1 MSAEPV
7 VLPARVDCLSAL
19 RVVDAIL
26 ETAEPGDV
34 VVDFG
39 RQPVLDPFGMLVITC
54 VLRSLRE
61 TGVKFQLRNVDR
73 HSYAAHI
80 GFLAQFDE
88 LYAVSADGVREN
100 ERYIAIRTITR
111 QELETAAN
119 ATRAA
124 YMGDVIEG
132 FSYRLARLLT
142 QEHAGVLVDA
152 LSYCLREVIR
162 NSYEHS
168 GADEILVCAQY
179 RPTANRVDLAFADRG
194 VGVLKTLRRNRRVEV
209 ESHIDALKV
218 ALMPGISGS
227 PASRWDKDN
236 PWANSGYG
244 LFMTHRICREG
255 GVFTMCSGD
264 ALLQLSG
271 GRKMERT
278 IAQVGT
284 VVGMTVML
292 DLLAKL
298 DKPRLS
304 EMAAEG
310 SKIAKT
316 LKGANVTA
324 SAASVNLRMP
334 EATK

>member
-1 MSAEPV
+1 M
-7 VLPARVDCLSAL
+7 
-19 RVVDAIL
+19 
-26 ETAEPGDV
+26 
-34 VVDFG
+34 
-39 RQPVLDPFGMLVITC
+39 LDPFGMLLITC
-54 VLRSLRE
+54 VVRSLRE
-61 TGVKFQLRNVDR
+61 ARVAFRLNHVDR

-88 LYAVSADGVREN
+88 AYAAPTDGEREN
-100 ERYIAIRTITR
+100 ERYIAIRAISR
-111 QELETAAN
+111 QELETEAN

-124 YMGDVIEG
+124 YVGDVIES

-142 QEHAGVLVDA
+142 QDDASVLVDA

-168 GADEILVCAQY
+168 GAEEILVCAQY

-194 VGVLKTLRRNRRVEV
+194 VGVSKTLRRNHRVQV
-209 ESHIDALKV
+209 ESDIDALKV

-227 PASRWDKDN
+227 PPSRWDKDN

-271 GRKMERT
+271 DRKLERT
-278 IAQVGT
+278 ITEVGT

-292 DLLAKL
+292 DLLARL
-298 DKPRLS
+298 GKPQLS
-304 EMAAEG
+304 EIAAEG

-316 LKGANVTA
+316 FKGANITA
-324 SAASVNLRMP
+324 SAASLNLRMSK
-334 EATK
+334 ATN

>member
-1 MSAEPV
+1 MM
-7 VLPARVDCLSAL
+7 LPARVDSLSAVRL
-19 RVVDAIL
+19 VSAIIEAAESDQVVM
-26 ETAEPGDV
+26 
-34 VVDFG
+34 DFA
-39 RQPVLDPFGMLVITC
+39 RQPVLDPFGMLLVTC
-54 VLRSLRE
+54 VVRSLRE
-61 TGVKFQLRNVDR
+61 TGVKFVLTNADR

-88 LYAVSADGVREN
+88 SYAAPTDGEREN
-100 ERYIAIRTITR
+100 ERYIAIRAITR
-111 QELETAAN
+111 QELATEAN

-124 YMGDVIEG
+124 YMGDVIED

-142 QEHAGVLVDA
+142 QDGPRVLVDA

-194 VGVLKTLRRNRRVEV
+194 LGVLKTLRRNRRVEV

-227 PASRWDKDN
+227 PPSRWDKDN

-255 GVFTMCSGD
+255 GAFTMCSGD
-264 ALLQLSG
+264 ALLRLSG
-271 GRKMERT
+271 GRTMERT

-284 VVGMTVML
+284 VVGMTIML
-292 DLLAKL
+292 DLLATL

-324 SAASVNLRMP
+324 SVASVNLRMP